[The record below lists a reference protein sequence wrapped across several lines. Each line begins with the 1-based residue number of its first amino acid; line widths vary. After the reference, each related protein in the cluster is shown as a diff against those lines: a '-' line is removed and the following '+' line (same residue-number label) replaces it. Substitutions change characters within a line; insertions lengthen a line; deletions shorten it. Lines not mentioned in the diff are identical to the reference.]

1 LDGEGQK
8 FQATGS
14 ISKIGQLEAWLDR
27 SHDDKM
33 VTWKWDGG

>member
-1 LDGEGQK
+1 MVKDQNFK
-8 FQATGS
+8 QQAAFQ
-14 ISKIGQLEAWLDR
+14 IGQLEAWLDR